1 MGTLH
6 FPFRNRLMKSCL
18 IVTDAQDSFRRCSFY
33 TARDVPAW
41 LEAVAP

>member
-1 MGTLH
+1 
-6 FPFRNRLMKSCL
+6 MKSCL
-18 IVTDAQDSFRRCSFY
+18 IVIDAQEFFRQRSFY